1 MLKNN
6 IRNTL
11 FRCFYLLA
19 VMVLPMHCEAQ
30 KLSFH
35 IAHWTLKNK
44 TEVYFV
50 QRTELPMLDVQLV
63 FDAGSVRDD
72 QHPGIASFTNNMIGE
87 GADNL
92 SSDQIAKN
100 FENVGAQ
107 FSSFANRDMAGVA
120 LRTLINPKYL
130 SPALHNFKTVIT
142 TPTFPLPALNRVKQQ
157 TIAGLQSEAQDP
169 QAIAKNAFLAAL
181 YPHHPYGL
189 NPLGN
194 VKSIQALTPAE
205 LTAFYKK
212 YYVGANA
219 DLILVGDITE
229 QDAKKIAEEIAGS
242 LPEGVQPAV
251 IKKAEKTEQSSSV
264 VVPFPATQ
272 STVLIGQV
280 GVTRHNPDYF
290 PLVVGNAVLGGL
302 PMSSILYHEVR
313 EKRGLAYVV
322 GSGFDPLAYRG
333 PFLMEILTKSS
344 SVDETKTLAMNLL
357 KQYVATGPTEAQLIA
372 AKKNLVGA
380 FPLSL
385 ASNRGILSAVT
396 NVAFYH
402 RPLSYFDTYVDQINA
417 VTADQVKKAFERT
430 VMTDKLVTVV
440 VGQKP

>member
-1 MLKNN
+1 MLKNHVK
-6 IRNTL
+6 NTV
-11 FRCFYLLA
+11 FRCFCALTVALF
-19 VMVLPMHCEAQ
+19 PMHGEAQ

-35 IAHWTLKNK
+35 IEQWTLKNK
-44 TEVYFV
+44 TEVFFV
-50 QRTELPMLDVQLV
+50 RRTELPMLDVQMV

-72 QHPGIASFTNNMIGE
+72 QQSGIAAFVNSMMGE
-87 GADNL
+87 GAENL

-107 FSSFANRDMAGVA
+107 FSSFANRDMAGVS
-120 LRTLINPKYL
+120 LRTLTDPKYL
-130 SPALHNFKTVIT
+130 SPALHNFKIVIT
-142 TPTFPLPALNRVKQQ
+142 TPTFPLVALNRVKQQ

-169 QAIAKNAFLAAL
+169 QTIAKNAFFAAL
-181 YPHHPYGL
+181 YPHHPYGT

-194 VKSIQALTPAE
+194 AKSIQAFTPKE

-229 QDAKKIAEEIAGS
+229 SDARKIADEVAGS
-242 LPEGVQPAV
+242 LPEGVKPTA
-251 IKKAEKTEQSSSV
+251 IAKAEKTDQPASV
-264 VVPFPATQ
+264 DINFPATQ

-280 GVTRHNPDYF
+280 GITRHDPNYF
-290 PLVVGNAVLGGL
+290 PLIVGNAVLGGL
-302 PMSSILYHEVR
+302 PMSSILYEQVR
-313 EKRGLAYVV
+313 DKRGLAYVV

-344 SVDETKTLAMNLL
+344 SVVETKTLAMDLL
-357 KQYVATGPTEAQLIA
+357 KQYVETGPTEAQLIA
-372 AKKNLVGA
+372 AKKNLMGA

-402 RPLSYFDTYVDQINA
+402 RPLGYFDTYVDQINA
-417 VTADQVKKAFERT
+417 VTVDQVKKAFEHT
-430 VMTDKLVTVV
+430 VNTKKMVTVV
-440 VGQKP
+440 VGQK